1 MAETTNNF
9 TGGRMNKDIDDRL
22 LPENEYRNAINLQI
36 SKTENSDVGALQTIL
51 GNELVVNFN
60 TLTGSTDLDC
70 IGYFVDT
77 SNNRVFLFLT
87 NYTSPPTPPYYSP
100 TADNY
105 IYVYNVLQNTYIKL
119 VEGAFLNFSKN
130 SPIIGVNLLED
141 LLFWTDNRNQPRKI
155 NVNNALS
162 SSTYYTI
169 EDQISVAKLSPVY
182 APELFKSSALAIAD
196 TATVGTVS
204 GSGPYTAEITPSPTF
219 PPGLIAIGDIVYATP
234 GSSDFT
240 SGTVTAINIVGLDVV
255 SFTISSITIFTSGTI
270 SLLYVNRDETTM
282 YDVSSEF
289 LPPYGSTAIV
299 NGAITTTN
307 IFVIDDPGTGF
318 TPQIGQLVSG
328 TGIPNGVRVIDYIP
342 GAFTVEVSSNIT
354 LADNQ
359 EIKFNANPYYNPD
372 FIGDPTYLENKFV
385 RFSYRFRFDD
395 NEYSIFAPFTQIA
408 FIPKQDGYFLY
419 EPPVD
424 ITSEPVVDNET
435 AAFRSTIVSFMYNKA
450 NDIYLQIKLPCPGNM
465 LESVCK
471 ISELD
476 ILYKE
481 SDGLAV
487 QVVDIIPVSQIAT
500 QAGSSDIYVYN
511 YQSKKPFKTLPE
523 RDLIRVYDKTPVK
536 AFGQEIVSNR
546 VVYSNYQDKQG
557 YPKFLN
563 YNVACNNKA
572 PFNTTNNYTSIIE
585 YPNHSV
591 KQNRNYEVGVILS
604 DKFGRQSGVIL
615 SNAVLPS
622 TSGSVSYGAA
632 SLYVPYIEEESPGS
646 NIPENGQIINQWPGY
661 SLKVL
666 FNEVISGN
674 GITDWPGIYNGEASD
689 PNYNPLGWY
698 SYKIVVKQNEQDYYN
713 VYLPGIM
720 AAYPVEYNKELD
732 KTSHFVLIG
741 DNINKVPRDLND
753 VSNTQEQYRSS
764 VKLYARVNNLYI
776 DTVGQENFLNQQFYP
791 GNTFSFVN
799 TIATLNSLFPAS
811 SPTATPVLAEY
822 YQFYQNISNPLI
834 ARLSTVT
841 RIGRNTDGLPDP
853 LTAGFLPLARL
864 AVMETEPVDSRLDLY
879 WETATSGIIEELNIA
894 IIEGTD
900 APYSL
905 EGWLFD
911 LPESSVIGHKA
922 VDGFYFA
929 DVLGV
934 PMPVPIGNITMQ
946 VLNELGTDVTSRFS
960 IQIGIDA
967 NTFDLVTNSYFYYG
981 YDSDDVD
988 SYTFYITV
996 TTPDLPNPPIVSPFE
1011 KSGSLDNVAPTITV
1025 APTGPQYYPLGETFI
1040 WQFEGENGT
1049 ADPSQDQLDLTWS
1062 IESGGAGFYIDPVTG
1077 ELTQPSGDIVEGIYD
1092 MVIKLTDAGGLSDT
1106 VAISIRFSALY
1117 GITWEVF
1124 EGRGGPGIVS
1134 TGSEPSGSF
1143 GAEGR
1148 ITVEAGFTAR
1158 VRAGAYPFP
1167 WGPNDVYTEVYVYG
1181 LTPVLIAAAYDGAG
1195 GGLSIAYHDLVG
1207 PGVWDFEVRV
1217 SYLGTGGG
1225 QGGMYL
1231 ESV

>member
-36 SKTENSDVGALQTIL
+36 SKSENSDVGALQTIL

-87 NYTSPPTPPYYSP
+87 NYTSPSTPPYYSP

-155 NVNNALS
+155 NVTRALN

-182 APELFKSSALAIAD
+182 SPEL
-196 TATVGTVS
+196 
-204 GSGPYTAEITPSPTF
+204 YTESVEA
-219 PPGLIAIGDIVYATP
+219 PGEY
-234 GSSDFT
+234 
-240 SGTVTAINIVGLDVV
+240 
-255 SFTISSITIFTSGTI
+255 
-270 SLLYVNRDETTM
+270 ETTM

-299 NGAITTTN
+299 NGAITATN
-307 IFVIDDPGTGF
+307 TFVIDDPVLEF
-318 TPQIGQLVSG
+318 DPYPGQLVSG
-328 TGIPNGVRVIDYIP
+328 TGIPNDIRVVTYNDTT
-342 GAFTVEVSSNIT
+342 FTVVVSGNIT

-359 EIKFNANPYYNPD
+359 VIKFNANPYYNPN
-372 FIGDPTYLENKFV
+372 FIGDPTYLEDKFV

-419 EPPVD
+419 EPNVD
-424 ITSEPVVDNET
+424 PTQEPLVDNET
-435 AAFRSTIVSFMYNKA
+435 AAFRSTIVSFMYNKV

-471 ISELD
+471 ISEVD

-481 SDGLAV
+481 SNGLAV
-487 QVVDIIPVSQIAT
+487 QVVDIIPVSEIAA
-500 QAGSSDIYVYN
+500 QAGSSDVYVYN

-536 AFGQEIVSNR
+536 ALGQEIISNR

-557 YPKFLN
+557 YPKFFN
-563 YNVACNNKA
+563 YNVTCNNKA
-572 PFNTTNNYTSIIE
+572 EFDPERNYTSKIE

-591 KQNRNYEVGVILS
+591 KQNRNYEVGVVLS

-615 SNAVLPS
+615 SNAVIPADLG
-622 TSGSVSYGAA
+622 TTSYGAA
-632 SLYVPYIEEESPGS
+632 SLYVPYFEEEEPGS
-646 NIPENGQIINQWPGY
+646 NIPQNGEIINQWPGY

-674 GITDWPGIYNGEASD
+674 GILDWPGIYQGD
-689 PNYNPLGWY
+689 PELTDYNPLGWY

-713 VYLPGIM
+713 VYLPGVM
-720 AAYPVEYNKELD
+720 ASYPVEDTKELG
-732 KTSHFVLIG
+732 KTSHFVIIG

-753 VSNTQEQYRSS
+753 ISGTQEQYRSS
-764 VKLYARVNNLYI
+764 VRLYSRVNNIYSSLEP
-776 DTVGQENFLNQQFYP
+776 DFLNQQFYP

-799 TIATLNSLFPAS
+799 TIATLNSLFPES
-811 SPTATPVLAEY
+811 TQGTATTVPIQY

-834 ARLSTVT
+834 GRLSTVSK
-841 RIGRNTDGLPDP
+841 IGITTAGLPDP
-853 LTAGFLPLARL
+853 VIDQVIATANL

-879 WETATSGIIEELNIA
+879 WETATSGIITELNEAIA
-894 IIEGTD
+894 ADSD

-905 EGWLFD
+905 IDWSFELF
-911 LPESSVIGHKA
+911 ESAELGDDA
-922 VDGFYFA
+922 VTGFYFA
-929 DVLGV
+929 DVLGT
-934 PMPVPIGNITMQ
+934 PM
-946 VLNELGTDVTSRFS
+946 SFS
-960 IQIGIDA
+960 IGDLSLQVFDQLNNPVVGRFQIVVGGGG
-967 NTFDLVTNSYFYYG
+967 TFNLITTDYFYYG
-981 YDSDDVD
+981 FDASDIE
-988 SYTFYITV
+988 SYKFFITV
-996 TTPDLPNPPIVSPFE
+996 TTPTTSTEFQRTGALQ
-1011 KSGSLDNVAPTITV
+1011 NVVPTIDPHDLVYNFPIGQVGIHQFTGVNGSADV
-1025 APTGPQYYPLGETFI
+1025 A
-1040 WQFEGENGT
+1040 
-1049 ADPSQDQLDLTWS
+1049 QDTDDLIWS
-1062 IESGGAGFYIDPVTG
+1062 ITSYSPDFYIDPVTG
-1077 ELTQPSGDIVEGIYD
+1077 LLVQPGGDVVEGSY
-1092 MVIKLTDAGGLSDT
+1092 VITIRLTDAGGLFDDT
-1106 VAISIRFSALY
+1106 TITVNISEEY
-1117 GITWEVF
+1117 GITAEVLM
-1124 EGRGGPGIVS
+1124 GGPGIVS
-1134 TGSEPSGSF
+1134 TGEEPSRNFSSLGT
-1143 GAEGR
+1143 
-1148 ITVEAGFTAR
+1148 IQVIDDVTAII
-1158 VRAGAYPFP
+1158 RAGAFPFP
-1167 WGPNDVYTEVYVYG
+1167 WGPNRVLAQVTITGPGDPF
-1181 LTPVLIAAAYDGAG
+1181 PVLIADFDDGIG
-1195 GGLSIAYHDLVG
+1195 GYSIDQIELEG
-1207 PGVWDFEVRV
+1207 PGTWSFDIVVTYF
-1217 SYLGTGGG
+1217 GTDGGP
-1225 QGGMYL
+1225 GGMYIN
-1231 ESV
+1231 

>member
-9 TGGRMNKDIDDRL
+9 TGAKMNKDVDDRL
-22 LPENEYRNAINLQI
+22 IAENEYRNAINLQI
-36 SKTENSDVGALQTIL
+36 SKSENSDVGALQTIL
-51 GNELVVNFN
+51 GNELVIDFN
-60 TLTGSTDLDC
+60 TLTGTPNLDC

-87 NYTSPPTPPYYSP
+87 DFTSPSTPPYYSP
-100 TADNY
+100 LANNY
-105 IYVYNVLQNTYIKL
+105 IYVYNVLQNTYVKL

-182 APELFKSSALAIAD
+182 APEL
-196 TATVGTVS
+196 
-204 GSGPYTAEITPSPTF
+204 YTESTEV
-219 PPGLIAIGDIVYATP
+219 PGEY
-234 GSSDFT
+234 
-240 SGTVTAINIVGLDVV
+240 
-255 SFTISSITIFTSGTI
+255 
-270 SLLYVNRDETTM
+270 ETTM

-299 NGAITTTN
+299 DLTLPQPTPNS
-307 IFVIDDPGTGF
+307 FKIDPPGVEF
-318 TPQIGQLVSG
+318 EPQVGQLVSG
-328 TGIPNGVRVIDYIP
+328 TGIPNDIRVIDYNPATFI
-342 GAFTVEVSSNIT
+342 VEVDTNIIVT
-354 LADNQ
+354 DNQ
-359 EIKFNANPYYNPD
+359 VIKFNANPYYNPE

-487 QVVDIIPVSQIAT
+487 QVVDIIPVSQIAA
-500 QAGSSDIYVYN
+500 QSGSSDIYVYN

-546 VVYSNYQDKQG
+546 IVYSNYQDKQG

-572 PFNTTNNYTSIIE
+572 TFNTTNNYTSIIE

-646 NIPENGQIINQWPGY
+646 NIPQDGQIINQWPGY

-666 FNEVISGN
+666 FNEVIAGN
-674 GITDWPGIYNGEASD
+674 GITDWPGIYNGDANSGE
-689 PNYNPLGWY
+689 YNPLGWY

-713 VYLPGIM
+713 VYLPGVM

-741 DNINKVPRDLND
+741 DNINKVPRDLAD

-764 VKLYARVNNLYI
+764 VKLYSRVNNLYI
-776 DTVGQENFLNQQFYP
+776 NTVGQENFLNQQFYP

-799 TIATLNSLFPAS
+799 TIATLNSLFPDS
-811 SPTATPVLAEY
+811 SPTAVPLIPQY
-822 YQFYQNISNPLI
+822 RQFYQNVSNPLI

-841 RIGRNTDGLPDP
+841 RIGRNTDGLPDA
-853 LTAGFLPLARL
+853 TEAGFLPLARL

-905 EGWLFD
+905 GGWLFD

-929 DVLGV
+929 DALGV

-996 TTPDLPNPPIVSPFE
+996 TTPDLPNPPIVSPFV
-1011 KSGSLDNVAPTITV
+1011 KSGSLDNVAPLITL
-1025 APTGPQYYPLGETFI
+1025 APAEPQYYPLGETFI

-1062 IESGGAGFYIDPVTG
+1062 IEPNDYSSVFYIDPATG
-1077 ELTQPSGDIVEGIYD
+1077 ELTQPSGNLPEGIYD
-1092 MVIKLTDAGGLSDT
+1092 IVIKVTDAGGLSDT
-1106 VAISIRFSALY
+1106 TPISIRFSALY
-1117 GITWEVF
+1117 GITWEV
-1124 EGRGGPGIVS
+1124 GLGGPGIVS
-1134 TGSEPSGSF
+1134 TGAEPSGNFSAL
-1143 GAEGR
+1143 GT
-1148 ITVEAGFTAR
+1148 ITVDATFIAR
-1158 VRAGAYPFP
+1158 VRAGAFPFT
-1167 WGPNDVYTEVYVYG
+1167 WGPNDV
-1181 LTPVLIAAAYDGAG
+1181 LTQVDIFGFSPVLVKEAYDGTG
-1195 GGLSIAYHDLVG
+1195 GGLSSAYYDLVG
-1207 PGVWDFEVRV
+1207 PGVWNFDITV
-1217 SYLGTGGG
+1217 SYLSTGGG
-1225 QGGMYL
+1225 EGGMYL